1 MILHEE
7 LYGFSKQGKINLNL
21 KLNTN
26 TIMVVKYRIRE
37 YNPAESQMGS
47 HSWYAETIITNEIN
61 NQDLAE
67 LVAAR
72 TGYKSYEC
80 QSVIAAIG
88 DIIKTQML
96 MSNRVTLSNEKG
108 VKIVS
113 LYPKVSGSVSD
124 LDIERITTAQHAAD
138 PSVPIRTKAEASDL
152 TADKLQWAVGATV
165 GVKLSK
171 QFAIDKQARRVKD
184 NGQAVGVGSEE
195 EVVDESDGGDNG
207 GNNGGGGTLVDDGE

>member
-1 MILHEE
+1 
-7 LYGFSKQGKINLNL
+7 
-21 KLNTN
+21 
-26 TIMVVKYRIRE
+26 MVVKYRVKE
-37 YNPAESQMGS
+37 FVPTDNQFGS
-47 HSWYAETIITNEIN
+47 HSVYAETVITNEIN

-72 TGYKSYEC
+72 TGYKAYEC
-80 QSVIAAIG
+80 QSIIAAVG

-108 VKIVS
+108 IKIVS
-113 LYPKVSGSVSD
+113 LYPKVNGSVSD

-138 PSVPIRTKAEASDL
+138 PSIPIRTKAEASDL
-152 TADKLQWAVGATV
+152 TADKLQWLIGATV

-184 NGQAVGVGSEE
+184 NGQVVGTGSEDDD
-195 EVVDESDGGDNG
+195 DENGDNQGGTQNGGDNG
-207 GNNGGGGTLVDDGE
+207 GGNGTLIDDNDGD